1 MICESVRGDDID
13 NLAVSAQKYIA
24 FTLARREFPIIFPAA
39 SSVPAPVV
47 VISPLNL
54 MFLSQTGDVFLSSS
68 GQTVESY
75 QLVGECR
82 ARGDYVD
89 LPYNL
94 LTANRSREAGQD
106 LGAALLRLMYGV
118 WEPASAQQSW
128 CWGQSASEVI
138 RSHPDFVLTPSLSSI
153 NFTSPT
159 MTVTRYS
166 PPSYVIVLENSE
178 MMGSQWDLVRTVLRN
193 LVQEYL
199 PDNARLASSCSTP
212 PPTPPTPWSTCLRP
226 TGSPSPFPS
235 GPSTISPPAPPGLS
249 KAVETLHWAP
259 AVILLISRAGPS
271 QTETWSLATKHQL
284 RTFSLLILPLSQ
296 TRQ

>member
-1 MICESVRGDDID
+1 M
-13 NLAVSAQKYIA
+13 Q
-24 FTLARREFPIIFPAA
+24 
-39 SSVPAPVV
+39 
-47 VISPLNL
+47 
-54 MFLSQTGDVFLSSS
+54 
-68 GQTVESY
+68 GQGR
-75 QLVGECR
+75 LCG
-82 ARGDYVD
+82 
-89 LPYNL
+89 PYNL

-138 RSHPDFVLTPSLSSI
+138 RSHPDFVLTPSLSSV

-193 LVQEYL
+193 LILEQEYL

-212 PPTPPTPWSTCLRP
+212 PGQP
-226 TGSPSPFPS
+226 
-235 GPSTISPPAPPGLS
+235 
-249 KAVETLHWAP
+249 V
-259 AVILLISRAGPS
+259 
-271 QTETWSLATKHQL
+271 
-284 RTFSLLILPLSQ
+284 
-296 TRQ
+296 